1 MHNVVTNIKTSRRE
15 AVKLL
20 VVGRHVSSVY
30 AVSTQISQMIYHMSS
45 SDFFCPNSS
54 LLTSETEK
62 KTPRQSLL
70 APKLLNDY
78 ITQLFI
84 LVTYSDI
91 ISKKF
96 IQCG

>member
-20 VVGRHVSSVY
+20 VIGRHVSSVY
-30 AVSTQISQMIYHMSS
+30 AVSIQISQMIYHMSL
-45 SDFFCPNSS
+45 SDCFCPNSS
-54 LLTSETEK
+54 LPTSESE
-62 KTPRQSLL
+62 KTPRQYLL
-70 APKLLNDY
+70 APKLLNEY

>member
-1 MHNVVTNIKTSRRE
+1 MHKVVTNIKTLRRE

-20 VVGRHVSSVY
+20 VIGRHVSSVY

-45 SDFFCPNSS
+45 NNCFCPNSS
-54 LLTSETEK
+54 LPTSETEK
-62 KTPRQSLL
+62 NPRQYLL
-70 APKLLNDY
+70 APKLLNEC

-84 LVTYSDI
+84 FVTYSEI